1 MEELVDAKLVE
12 NIGISNFNK
21 AQTERLMKNAR
32 IKPCNMQV
40 FGFIKYIVV
49 SSGSTG
55 FFFI

>member
-40 FGFIKYIVV
+40 YVFLNI
-49 SSGSTG
+49 
-55 FFFI
+55 